1 MTLTMVVTKTDDGFT
16 AEVPTL
22 KGCESWAH
30 DEETAIDKTLDL
42 VAFYLKLSL
51 PYFAL
56 NKVRKERDKTFY
68 KIIFNRK
75 S

>member
-30 DEETAIDKTLDL
+30 DEDTVIDKTLDL
-42 VAFYLKLSL
+42 AAFYLKLEQS
-51 PYFAL
+51 YFAMD
-56 NKVRKERDKTFY
+56 KIRKTGNKTFY
-68 KIIFNRK
+68 KIIFNK
-75 S
+75 K